1 MKVLQLIDSLEGG
14 GTERVAVNLAN
25 ALSLNKERTFLCT
38 TRKEVPLK

>member
-25 ALSLNKERTFLCT
+25 ALSLNKKERFYVQQEKKAL
-38 TRKEVPLK
+38 